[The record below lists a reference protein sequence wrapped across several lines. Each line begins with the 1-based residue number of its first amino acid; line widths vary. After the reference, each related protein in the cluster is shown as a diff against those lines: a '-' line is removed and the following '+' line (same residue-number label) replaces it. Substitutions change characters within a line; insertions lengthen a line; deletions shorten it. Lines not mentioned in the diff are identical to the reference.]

1 VQPQQQQPSSSS
13 TPLIEVMG
21 GEIRIGE
28 ELSEFQELIKTWFYM
43 CYCIG
48 VIVFGMVYYVVFSI
62 AALVGNRVCRQW
74 GLLMDDD
81 DIFAGQNL
89 DEMSDMRFDDV
100 DDDDDDSAALS
111 QSDDAVNAADRDERT
126 PSVPNDDEEKDDDDG
141 DDDEE
146 VFVEA
151 LENFDV
157 DVAPEDSP
165 LNQIDVND
173 DVNGGADK
181 LTSRC
186 IHNIEASAIKIVS
199 PARRMRAVEILEEE
213 DGDASSWE
221 NLSVA
226 ADETITTASILQ
238 TDPLAFPKETTWW

>member
-1 VQPQQQQPSSSS
+1 VVQIVQPQQHHPSS

-48 VIVFGMVYYVVFSI
+48 VIAFGMVYYILFSI
-62 AALVGNRVCRQW
+62 AALVGNRICRQW
-74 GLLMDDD
+74 GFDIDDD

-100 DDDDDDSAALS
+100 DDDDDFAALS
-111 QSDDAVNAADRDERT
+111 QSDDAVSATDRDERT

-141 DDDEE
+141 EE

-151 LENFDV
+151 SHSFDV
-157 DVAPEDSP
+157 DIAPEDSP
-165 LNQIDVND
+165 LNQIDD
-173 DVNGGADK
+173 DGGGADE
-181 LTSRC
+181 LTSRR
-186 IHNIEASAIKIVS
+186 IHNIEAPVINIVS

-213 DGDASSWE
+213 DGDSSSWE
-221 NLSVA
+221 NLSGG
-226 ADETITTASILQ
+226 SG
-238 TDPLAFPKETTWW
+238 